1 MKVGQRQIRVIVDS
15 ILTIALMT
23 PAISIPGMAQTSPAL
38 SKKDV
43 NALLKSAT
51 TAQDHQ
57 ELATYYREQ
66 ASHLIAESQRF
77 AKQGD
82 FMDTQSKRGVPCTC
96 AAPYRYLSNEYDKKA
111 RQAEASA
118 VQQEQLSQKP
128 NKIK

>member
-1 MKVGQRQIRVIVDS
+1 MKVGQRQIRVIVDA
-15 ILTIALMT
+15 ILTIVIMAS
-23 PAISIPGMAQTSPAL
+23 ISIPGMAQTSPVL
-38 SKKDV
+38 STKDV

-82 FMDTQSKRGVPCTC
+82 FMDTQSKRGAPCTC

>member
-1 MKVGQRQIRVIVDS
+1 MKVGQRQMRVIVDS

-23 PAISIPGMAQTSPAL
+23 AAISIPGMAQTSQVL

-43 NALLKSAT
+43 NALVKSAK

-77 AKQGD
+77 AKQAD
-82 FMDTQSKRGVPCTC
+82 FMDTQSKRGAPCTC
-96 AAPYRYLSNEYDKKA
+96 AAPYRYLSNEYDEKA
-111 RQAEASA
+111 RQAEGTA
-118 VQQEQLSQKP
+118 VQQDQLSQESD
-128 NKIK
+128 KIK

>member
-1 MKVGQRQIRVIVDS
+1 MKVGQRRIRLIVDS

-23 PAISIPGMAQTSPAL
+23 ATISIPGTAQTSRVL

-57 ELATYYREQ
+57 ELATFYREQ
-66 ASHLIAESQRF
+66 ASHLTAESQRF
-77 AKQGD
+77 AKQAD
-82 FMDTQSKRGVPCTC
+82 FMDTQSKRGSPCTC

-118 VQQEQLSQKP
+118 AQQERLSR
-128 NKIK
+128 

>member
-1 MKVGQRQIRVIVDS
+1 MIVGQRQMRGIVDS

-23 PAISIPGMAQTSPAL
+23 AAISIPGMAQTSPVL
-38 SKKDV
+38 SRKDV
-43 NALLKSAT
+43 NALLKSAN

-57 ELATYYREQ
+57 ELATYYRDQ

-77 AKQGD
+77 AKQAD
-82 FMDTQSKRGVPCTC
+82 FMDTQSKRGAPCTC

-118 VQQEQLSQKP
+118 VQQNQLSQESDKT
-128 NKIK
+128 K

>member
-1 MKVGQRQIRVIVDS
+1 MKIGQRQIRVLVHS
-15 ILTIALMT
+15 ILTVALT
-23 PAISIPGMAQTSPAL
+23 AAISIPGMAQTSPVL
-38 SKKDV
+38 SNKDV

-66 ASHLIAESQRF
+66 ANHLSAESQRF

-82 FMDTQSKRGVPCTC
+82 FMDTQSKRGVPCAC
-96 AAPYRYLSNEYDKKA
+96 AAPYRYLSNKYAKKA

-118 VQQEQLSQKP
+118 VQQEQLPQTP
-128 NKIK
+128 DKIK

>member
-1 MKVGQRQIRVIVDS
+1 MKTGQRQIRVIVDS

-23 PAISIPGMAQTSPAL
+23 AAISIPGMAQTSPVL
-38 SKKDV
+38 TKKDV

-66 ASHLIAESQRF
+66 ASHLSAESQRF
-77 AKQGD
+77 EKQGD
-82 FMDTQSKRGVPCTC
+82 FMDTQSKRGAACTC

-118 VQQEQLSQKP
+118 VLQEQLSQKSD
-128 NKIK
+128 KIK

>member
-1 MKVGQRQIRVIVDS
+1 MKVGQRQIRVIVDA
-15 ILTIALMT
+15 ILTIVIMAS
-23 PAISIPGMAQTSPAL
+23 ISIPGMAQTSPVL
-38 SKKDV
+38 STKDV

-82 FMDTQSKRGVPCTC
+82 FMDTQSKRGAPCTC

-111 RQAEASA
+111 RQADASA